1 MQQYRRFKFVKPF
14 IDHGEVV
21 PAGSELTLMGDRVFF
36 NGGQIMPGLHN
47 LFYNLIMQDGQ
58 IMPGL
63 HNLFYNLIMQEIKKP
78 YYLREVPIP
87 YNKV

>member
-14 IDHGEVV
+14 VDHGEVV

-36 NGGQIMPGLHN
+36 NGGQIMPGLHS
-47 LFYNLIMQDGQ
+47 
-58 IMPGL
+58 
-63 HNLFYNLIMQEIKKP
+63 LFYNLIMQEIKKP

>member
-14 IDHGEVV
+14 VDHGEVV

-36 NGGQIMPGLHN
+36 NGGQIMPGLHD
-47 LFYNLIMQDGQ
+47 LFYNLIMVE
-58 IMPGL
+58 M
-63 HNLFYNLIMQEIKKP
+63 KRP

>member
-14 IDHGEVV
+14 VDNGEVV

-36 NGGQIMPGLHN
+36 NGGQIMPGLHD
-47 LFYNLIMQDGQ
+47 LFYNLI
-58 IMPGL
+58 I
-63 HNLFYNLIMQEIKKP
+63 QEIKRP

>member
-14 IDHGEVV
+14 VDHGEVV
-21 PAGSELTLMGDRVFF
+21 PAGSELTLMGF

-47 LFYNLIMQDGQ
+47 LFYNLIMQ
-58 IMPGL
+58 
-63 HNLFYNLIMQEIKKP
+63 EIKRP

>member
-14 IDHGEVV
+14 VDHGEVV

-47 LFYNLIMQDGQ
+47 LFYNLIMQ
-58 IMPGL
+58 
-63 HNLFYNLIMQEIKKP
+63 EIKNP

>member
-14 IDHGEVV
+14 MDHGETV

-47 LFYNLIMQDGQ
+47 LFYNLIMQ
-58 IMPGL
+58 
-63 HNLFYNLIMQEIKKP
+63 EIKRP

>member
-14 IDHGEVV
+14 VDHGEVV
-21 PAGSELTLMGDRVFF
+21 SAGSELTLMGDRVFF

-47 LFYNLIMQDGQ
+47 LFYNLIMQ
-58 IMPGL
+58 
-63 HNLFYNLIMQEIKKP
+63 EIKRP
-78 YYLREVPIP
+78 CYLREVPIP

>member
-1 MQQYRRFKFVKPF
+1 
-14 IDHGEVV
+14 
-21 PAGSELTLMGDRVFF
+21 MGDRVFF

-47 LFYNLIMQDGQ
+47 LFYNLIMQ
-58 IMPGL
+58 
-63 HNLFYNLIMQEIKKP
+63 EIKRP